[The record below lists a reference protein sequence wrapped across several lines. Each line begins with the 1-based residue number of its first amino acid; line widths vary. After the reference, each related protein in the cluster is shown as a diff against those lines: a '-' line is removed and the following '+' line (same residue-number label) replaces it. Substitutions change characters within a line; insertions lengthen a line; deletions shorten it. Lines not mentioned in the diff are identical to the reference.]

1 MFLPF
6 GKLPHGQVNASC
18 NLVTLAKECLW
29 TQNHKVGFAPQ
40 CSPHIQDI
48 LWAHFLEV
56 LSKTPMFLEVWPF
69 HQNHSYEIMPEIF
82 PQVPKARLKTVFLHK
97 SKATFHA
104 CAKQCRC
111 QNHSCKA
118 LPIPAKSPLGTLI
131 GDSNFMKFV
140 DIGFSIRTHGH
151 QWQK

>member
-48 LWAHFLEV
+48 LWAHFLEA
-56 LSKTPMFLEVWPF
+56 LSKTPRPMFLEVRPF
-69 HQNHSYEIMPEIF
+69 HQNHSCEIMPKIF
-82 PQVPKARLKTVFLHK
+82 PQVPKASLKTVFCINRKQPYTHVQNNAAVK
-97 SKATFHA
+97 IIHA
-104 CAKQCRC
+104 KHC
-111 QNHSCKA
+111 QFLQNRPWEH
-118 LPIPAKSPLGTLI
+118 
-131 GDSNFMKFV
+131 
-140 DIGFSIRTHGH
+140 
-151 QWQK
+151 